1 VQRAKIPCPLCNTVK
16 GMQHNIKIR
25 SYLFVSSYLNTHANI
40 QKKGNRHTENW
51 KLELNS
57 YYRTQA
63 GKNLLM
69 KNKMKIV
76 IALKVG

>member
-1 VQRAKIPCPLCNTVK
+1 
-16 GMQHNIKIR
+16 
-25 SYLFVSSYLNTHANI
+25 
-40 QKKGNRHTENW
+40 
-51 KLELNS
+51 LNS

-76 IALKVG
+76 IALKVGWKN